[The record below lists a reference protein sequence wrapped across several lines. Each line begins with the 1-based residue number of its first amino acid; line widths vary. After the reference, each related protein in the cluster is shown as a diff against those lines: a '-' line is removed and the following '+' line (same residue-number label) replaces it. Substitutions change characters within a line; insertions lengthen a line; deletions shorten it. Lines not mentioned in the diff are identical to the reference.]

1 MSCNTSIKT
10 PLHMGAGSRKSAGSS
25 ACLLDVMDGVS
36 VDLCGTPDNPSD
48 IPGTLVLM
56 ISENIIISVRGHIV
70 FEKLKDQDRTY
81 AFDRFPNC
89 FFFLQDRVYA
99 LPCILNIS
107 DCNSTQLRK
116 TTGPNMASYQ

>member
-56 ISENIIISVRGHIV
+56 ISENIIISVGGYII

-81 AFDRFPNC
+81 AFDRFPKC
-89 FFFLQDRVYA
+89 FFSAR
-99 LPCILNIS
+99 
-107 DCNSTQLRK
+107 
-116 TTGPNMASYQ
+116 

>member
-1 MSCNTSIKT
+1 
-10 PLHMGAGSRKSAGSS
+10 MGASSRKSAGSS

-56 ISENIIISVRGHIV
+56 ISECEYIIISVRGRIV
-70 FEKLKDQDRTY
+70 FEKVKDQDLTY
-81 AFDRFPNC
+81 AFDRFPKC
-89 FFFLQDRVYA
+89 FFLQDRVYA

>member
-48 IPGTLVLM
+48 IPGTLLLM
-56 ISENIIISVRGHIV
+56 ISENIIISVRGRII
-70 FEKLKDQDRTY
+70 FEKVKDQDRTY
-81 AFDRFPNC
+81 AFDRFPKC
-89 FFFLQDRVYA
+89 FFFCKIEFMHFHAFSISVIVTR
-99 LPCILNIS
+99 LN
-107 DCNSTQLRK
+107 
-116 TTGPNMASYQ
+116 

>member
-56 ISENIIISVRGHIV
+56 ICEYIIISVRGRIV
-70 FEKLKDQDRTY
+70 FEK
-81 AFDRFPNC
+81 
-89 FFFLQDRVYA
+89 V
-99 LPCILNIS
+99 
-107 DCNSTQLRK
+107 
-116 TTGPNMASYQ
+116 